1 MKVISSFFAFALIIF
16 SVNANAAS
24 IKGGYPVCLSED
36 DLSEFV
42 TNHARTIAEGR
53 CAMPKRGA
61 DIVVLSGF
69 LTLKIRLYLPSGKS
83 VIVFTPSENV
93 DR

>member
-1 MKVISSFFAFALIIF
+1 MHKFFLAVSLVFLSA
-16 SVNANAAS
+16 SASAAS
-24 IKGGYPVCLSED
+24 LKGGYPVCLSED

-53 CAMPKRGA
+53 CALSKRGA
-61 DIVVLSGF
+61 EVVVLSGF

-93 DR
+93 ER

>member
-1 MKVISSFFAFALIIF
+1 MKIRKFYLIAALVIF
-16 SVNANAAS
+16 STGANAAS